1 MPKRFLLFIILI
13 TTDTIVT
20 AQTRAVG
27 VRMSYGLGY
36 SQQYNIKQKTMIQAD
51 LDLLGNFWGV
61 QGTVTYNRL
70 FHIADWSKCKFGAFL
85 GIGAGGGLS
94 LQADYPYN
102 VEDPSEGMGRLW
114 FIGAAVNGGFEFN
127 FKSGLQ
133 LSIDWRPVIAP
144 CFLKNGGADFFVE
157 GLFIGACAVAVR
169 YKFKR

>member
-1 MPKRFLLFIILI
+1 MTKRFLLFIILI

-70 FHIADWSKCKFGAFL
+70 FHIADWSKCKFGAVL
-85 GIGAGGGLS
+85 GIGAGGGYSWRVYYL
-94 LQADYPYN
+94 YPSG
-102 VEDPSEGMGRLW
+102 EDTGGMGHLW
-114 FIGAAVNGGFEFN
+114 FIGVALNSGFEFN

-133 LSIDWRPVIAP
+133 LSIEWRPLIAP
-144 CFLKNGGADFFVE
+144 AFSKNDGADFFVA
-157 GLFIGACAVAVR
+157 GLFVGACAVAVR